1 MKHKRSTDVGGL
13 RREGMSNRLLP
24 SDDPVAEQVLEWTI
38 QRDAQDIRQLMRW
51 METKRSRKDR
61 VALLNRSLD
70 LMDELQ
76 HALRRLDELR

>member
-1 MKHKRSTDVGGL
+1 
-13 RREGMSNRLLP
+13 MSSRLLP

-61 VALLNRSLD
+61 VALLNRALD
-70 LMDELQ
+70 LMDEIQ

>member
-1 MKHKRSTDVGGL
+1 
-13 RREGMSNRLLP
+13 MSSRLLP

-70 LMDELQ
+70 LMDEIQ
-76 HALRRLDELR
+76 HALRRLDELW